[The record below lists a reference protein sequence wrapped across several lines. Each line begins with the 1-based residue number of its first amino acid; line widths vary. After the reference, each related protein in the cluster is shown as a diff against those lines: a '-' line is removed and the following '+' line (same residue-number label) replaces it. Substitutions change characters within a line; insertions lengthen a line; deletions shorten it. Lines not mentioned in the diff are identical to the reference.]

1 MYNKKRKK
9 EKTMSLLLTLRKDKM
24 NALKEK
30 DTVKNGVCSLLI
42 SAIALAEKEQNKE
55 LSDEEAAAYIQK
67 ELKQTKETL
76 SLTPKDRTDLI
87 EETKRK
93 IEILESYLPKQMS
106 QEEIKEAVEA
116 ILAEKNL
123 EAIKKN
129 QGILIKEMMAKYK
142 GKTDGKTVSTVIQ
155 TILK

>member
-1 MYNKKRKK
+1 
-9 EKTMSLLLTLRKDKM
+9 MSLLLTLRKDKM

-106 QEEIKEAVEA
+106 QEEIKEAVET

>member
-106 QEEIKEAVEA
+106 QEEIKEAVET

>member
-1 MYNKKRKK
+1 
-9 EKTMSLLLTLRKDKM
+9 MSLLLTLRKDKM

-76 SLTPKDRTDLI
+76 SLTPQDRVDLI

-106 QEEIKEAVEA
+106 EEEIKAAAEA
-116 ILAEKNL
+116 ILTEKNL
-123 EAIKKN
+123 EPIKKN

>member
-1 MYNKKRKK
+1 
-9 EKTMSLLLTLRKDKM
+9 MSLLLTLRKDKM
-24 NALKEK
+24 AALKEK

-67 ELKQTKETL
+67 ELKQTRETL
-76 SLTPKDRTDLI
+76 SLTPEDRTDLI

-106 QEEIKEAVEA
+106 QEEIKEAIEA

-129 QGILIKEMMAKYK
+129 QGILIREMMAKYK

>member
-1 MYNKKRKK
+1 
-9 EKTMSLLLTLRKDKM
+9 MSLLLTLRKDKM
-24 NALKEK
+24 AALKEK

-67 ELKQTKETL
+67 ELKQTRETL
-76 SLTPKDRTDLI
+76 SLTPEDRTDLI

-106 QEEIKEAVEA
+106 QEEIKEAIEA

>member
-55 LSDEEAAAYIQK
+55 LSEEEAAAYIQK